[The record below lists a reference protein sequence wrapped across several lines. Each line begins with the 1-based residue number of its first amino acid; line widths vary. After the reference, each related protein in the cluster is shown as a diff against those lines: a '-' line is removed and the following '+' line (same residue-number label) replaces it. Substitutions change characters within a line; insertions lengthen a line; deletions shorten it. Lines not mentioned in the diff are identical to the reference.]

1 MENIDETNELVKKI
15 REELEKDFDQDVID
29 LANKIQDIEIYD
41 SKIDELFKTIF
52 GNPRNKDITIRFLKD
67 LINLDIN
74 EDEIINFLDKENLFS
89 EYDPNQKKTYC
100 RYFAKC
106 SKR

>member
-52 GNPRNKDITIRFLKD
+52 GNPRNKDITIRF
-67 LINLDIN
+67 
-74 EDEIINFLDKENLFS
+74 
-89 EYDPNQKKTYC
+89 
-100 RYFAKC
+100 
-106 SKR
+106 

>member
-100 RYFAKC
+100 RY
-106 SKR
+106 

>member
-100 RYFAKC
+100 RYQYGDK
-106 SKR
+106 K